1 MWNIW
6 NEETALYNSWLNY
19 CLYLVRE
26 EPSQETQTWSERS
39 ETLSPPPSKS
49 LQAPTLLEWPLALPY
64 VIAVQQ
70 FGIHPNTTI
79 ITTNTT
85 SYATEHGLT
94 LITSHTQHTYNTPNL
109 LLQFLLY
116 LGSNWNWTILADSKS
131 SSDRWKPTAD
141 GSITQI
147 CYSDTCYC
155 ENGSITYTSPA

>member
-6 NEETALYNSWLNY
+6 NERNSSLYNSLLY
-19 CLYLVRE
+19 YLYLVRE
-26 EPSQETQTWSERS
+26 EPSQETQTWSKRS

-79 ITTNTT
+79 ITTNST
-85 SYATEHGLT
+85 SYNTEHGLT
-94 LITSHTQHTYNTPNL
+94 PTLTRNIHTTHRPIT
-109 LLQFLLY
+109 LY
-116 LGSNWNWTILADSKS
+116 LESNWNGTILADSKS

-147 CYSDTCYC
+147 YYSDTF
-155 ENGSITYTSPA
+155 